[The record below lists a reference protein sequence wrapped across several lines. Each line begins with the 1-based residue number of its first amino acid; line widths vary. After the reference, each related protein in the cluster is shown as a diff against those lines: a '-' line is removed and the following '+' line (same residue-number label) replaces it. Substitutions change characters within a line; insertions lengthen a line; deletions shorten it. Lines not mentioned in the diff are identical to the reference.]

1 MTVYD
6 YKINRSGLR
15 KMMTSDP
22 QLHRAVQR
30 GAQTTKAI
38 IDGRVPVDTGE
49 LRGSGR
55 VEDRGVKPVQSG
67 EPRMTWAVAYYARH
81 AAAVQARTGFMN
93 AGLGKGPRR

>member
-1 MTVYD
+1 MYN

-15 KMMTSDP
+15 AMMTSDP
-22 QLHRAVQR
+22 QLQRAVR
-30 GAQTTKAI
+30 TGAQQVKSI

-49 LRGSGR
+49 LRSSGR
-55 VEDRGVKPVQSG
+55 IEDRGVKAVVSG

-93 AGLGKGPRR
+93 AGLGRGPRT